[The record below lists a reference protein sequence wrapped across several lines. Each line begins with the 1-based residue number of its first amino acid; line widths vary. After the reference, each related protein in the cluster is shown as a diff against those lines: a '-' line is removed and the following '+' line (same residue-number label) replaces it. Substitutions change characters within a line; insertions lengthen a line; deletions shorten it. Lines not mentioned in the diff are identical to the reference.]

1 MHRFLI
7 VVLGVALALAA
18 PRPARALDPDLPV
31 GEFTV
36 TGWTMQEGLPHN
48 LVHRVLQDRE
58 GFLWVGTWEGAARFN
73 GRAFTRFDALS
84 AAGPAIVGVRG
95 LAIDDDGAMLFGSTH
110 AGVRRLRADRWDALG
125 GADAQRLKVTNLLRD
140 RDGALWI
147 GTEDSLYR
155 LEKDGRLR
163 SIGESAGLQGNLIYG
178 LLQVGNGDLLVGTSR
193 GLHRLHE
200 GRVDALGSSL
210 GLPSSTMRSL
220 VATRDGSLRVGGDG
234 GVWRIE
240 ASLDRAEHVLD
251 DRVEA
256 ILEDRHGVLWMSTT
270 TNGLVRQRGDR
281 FETIDQRN
289 GLEGRGSPA
298 LYEDREGLLWV
309 GTTKGLFRVA
319 DGSVHALDRADGLSD
334 DYVRSVLQ
342 AADGSMWIGH
352 ALGVDRWHEGRA
364 HKVDLAALGHPAS
377 SVLSMARARDG
388 GVWLGTYDQGVLHV
402 AGSAPGRLPAQLD
415 RRDGLPSNHVRSLAQ
430 TRDGSLWIGTAEGLA
445 VWRDGVLGR
454 VTRADGLPADFIRGL
469 HEDRDGNLW
478 IATSNGMARRAPDG
492 AMRQWTGDGF
502 PAIGSFDFHDDADGT
517 LWIASDRGL
526 LRLRGDVFSR
536 YDHEFGLPSDT
547 LFRVLDDGLG
557 KLWLSSNNG
566 LYGVRRSE
574 LDEIDAGLRQ
584 VLDIDIVDH
593 TDGMPSSQAN
603 GGSSP
608 AGWRSVDGRLWFPT
622 SSGVAVVDPAR
633 ADQPDHTPVAVGF
646 ERLVVDGVPRVLAAD
661 HRLEAGTRRL
671 AIDYAGLSLR
681 STRDVRYRYRMA
693 GFDERWY
700 DAGADTTAVFTNL
713 PPGTFRFEVQASLH
727 SQDWNAPSQPA
738 PASMAFE
745 IEAPFWRRT
754 GFLALAALAFAGLLG
769 MLHRW
774 RLASLR
780 RREQQLGA
788 EIALRTRELEQKNN
802 ALEEVQSQH
811 ATLVRTLTHLAHH
824 DALTGLPNRRAGE
837 SDLQRR
843 IAAARRGEGG
853 VCVGLLDIDHFKRI
867 NDTHGHDA
875 GDAVLRMVAT
885 ILRDALGDDGHA
897 TRYGGEEFLVAISG
911 DIDTA
916 RAYFEDLRVR
926 IAATPV
932 DGVGSSG
939 LQFTASIGIA
949 CWEAERDLRSLLT
962 LADRRLY
969 LAKQGGRNRVVA
981 DDEGSCAVRALRG
994 ITVAAPSNE

>member
-1 MHRFLI
+1 MRTFLAL
-7 VVLGVALALAA
+7 VLGVLLAVAS
-18 PRPARALDPDLPV
+18 PRLARALDPDRPV
-31 GEFTV
+31 SEFTV
-36 TGWTMQEGLPHN
+36 TGWTMQDGLPHN

-147 GTEDSLYR
+147 GTEDALYR
-155 LEKDGRLR
+155 LEKDGRLS

-178 LLQVGNGDLLVGTSR
+178 LLQVDDGDLLVGTSR
-193 GLHRLHE
+193 GLFRVHE
-200 GRVDALGSSL
+200 GRADALGRAL

-240 ASLDRAEHVLD
+240 ASLERAGHVLD

-256 ILEDRHGVLWMSTT
+256 MLEDRHGVLWMSTT

-281 FETIDQRN
+281 FETIDERN
-289 GLEGRGSPA
+289 GLQGRGSAA
-298 LYEDREGLLWV
+298 LFEDREGLLWV

-352 ALGVDRWHEGRA
+352 ALGVDRWHEGKA
-364 HKVDLAALGHPAS
+364 QKIDLTALGHPAS

-402 AGSAPGRLPAQLD
+402 AGTTTSGLPAQLD
-415 RRDGLPSNHVRSLAQ
+415 RRDGMPSNHVRSLAE

-445 VWRDGVLGR
+445 VWRDGTLR
-454 VTRADGLPADFIRGL
+454 RLTRDDGLPADFIRGL
-469 HEDRDGNLW
+469 HVDRNGNLW
-478 IATSNGMARRAPDG
+478 IATSNGIARRAPDG
-492 AMRQWTGDGF
+492 SMRQWSGDAF
-502 PAIGSFDFHDDADGT
+502 PAVGSFDVLDDADGT
-517 LWIASDRGL
+517 VWVASDRGL
-526 LRLRGDVFSR
+526 LRLRGDAFSR
-536 YDHEFGLPSDT
+536 YDHAAGLPSDT
-547 LFRVLDDGLG
+547 LFRILDDGLG
-557 KLWLSSNNG
+557 KLWMSSNNG

-574 LDEIDAGLRQ
+574 LDEIDAGRRQ
-584 VLDIDIVDH
+584 VLDIDVVDH

-608 AGWRSVDGRLWFPT
+608 AGWRSDDGRLWFPT
-622 SSGVAVVDPAR
+622 SGGVAVVDPAR
-633 ADQPDHTPVAVGF
+633 ADQPDHTPVAVAF
-646 ERLVVDGVPRVLAAD
+646 ERLVVDGVPRVLDAR

-693 GFDERWY
+693 GFDERWF

-713 PPGTFRFEVQASLH
+713 PPGAFRFEVQASLH
-727 SQDWNAPSQPA
+727 SQDWGAATQPA
-738 PASMAFE
+738 PAAMAFE
-745 IEAPFWRRT
+745 IDAPFWQRT
-754 GFLALAALAFAGLLG
+754 DFIAFATLACAGMLG

-788 EIALRTRELEQKNN
+788 EIALRTRELEQKNS
-802 ALEEVQSQH
+802 ALEDVQSQH

-837 SDLQRR
+837 GDLLRR
-843 IAAARRGEGG
+843 IAGARRGEGP

-875 GDAVLRMVAT
+875 GDAVIKMVAET
-885 ILRDALGDDGHA
+885 LRALHGNDVHA
-897 TRYGGEEFLVAISG
+897 TRHGGEEFLVAIGG
-911 DIDTA
+911 DLDAA
-916 RAYFEDLRVR
+916 RIWFERLRVR
-926 IAATPV
+926 IATTPV
-932 DGVGSSG
+932 NGVEGVD
-939 LQFTASIGIA
+939 LHCTASIGIA
-949 CWEAERDLRSLLT
+949 CWEVGHDLRSLLAQ
-962 LADRRLY
+962 ADRRLY
-969 LAKQGGRNRVVA
+969 LAKQAGRNRVIA
-981 DDEGSCAVRALRG
+981 DDDGECGARAG
-994 ITVAAPSNE
+994 VAGVGAPAHE